1 MPPWHNLLPALF
13 RLPSEVHL
21 IKGKDVEKIAISA
34 SDQSLEAQVD
44 PRFGRASYFLLVNPE
59 TMEFEAVANRQ
70 NLQAAQGAG
79 IQAAALVA
87 RHRPAALL
95 TGFCGPKAFHTLQAA
110 GIKVIVGVAGS
121 VREAVESYRQ
131 GRLRPAKAPNV
142 TGHWR

>member
-21 IKGKDVEKIAISA
+21 FKEKDVEKIAISA
-34 SDQSLEAQVD
+34 SDQSLEAQVE
-44 PRFGRASYFLLVNPE
+44 PRFGRAPYFLLVNPE

-95 TGFCGPKAFHTLQAA
+95 TGFCGPKAYQTLTAA
-110 GIKVIVGVAGS
+110 DIPVFLGVTGS
-121 VREAVESYRQ
+121 VRQAVQQYRA
-131 GRLRPAKAPNV
+131 GRLTPSQAPNAP
-142 TGHWR
+142 GHW